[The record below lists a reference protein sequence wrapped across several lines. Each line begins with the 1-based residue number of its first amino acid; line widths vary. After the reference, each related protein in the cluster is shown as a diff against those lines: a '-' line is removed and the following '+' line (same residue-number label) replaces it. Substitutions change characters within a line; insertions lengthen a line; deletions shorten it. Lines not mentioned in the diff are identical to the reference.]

1 LTSEARSIGF
11 PVCVKTAALDVVHKS
26 DVGGVRVGIADEEEL
41 AEAAASLW
49 GAVPSGPLLVMP
61 SFTPAFE
68 MLVGGFVDAHFGPVV
83 VLGRGGVLTEVES
96 DTKLVTGKVT
106 PDAVESA
113 LSALRCFPVLQ
124 GYRSSPALDIAG
136 LRDVAVAL
144 GAVLAS
150 EPTISVD
157 LNPVL
162 VYPDRCEIADVRVMS
177 ASDAAPASA
186 HGPTEQGVPKDRAD
200 L

>member
-1 LTSEARSIGF
+1 MRCSEVSSG
-11 PVCVKTAALDVVHKS
+11 S
-26 DVGGVRVGIADEEEL
+26 
-41 AEAAASLW
+41 SLW

-61 SFTPAFE
+61 SFPAAFE

-83 VLGRGGVLTEVES
+83 VLGRGGVLTEVEA
-96 DTKLVTGKVT
+96 DTQLVTGLVT
-106 PDAVESA
+106 PEAVESA

-124 GYRSSPALDIAG
+124 GYRSAPALDITG
-136 LRDVAVAL
+136 LRDIAVAL
-144 GAVLAS
+144 GSVLAS
-150 EPTISVD
+150 EPTIAVD

-177 ASDAAPASA
+177 ARDAAPASA
-186 HGPTEQGVPKDRAD
+186 HGSGDQGFAQHRAD